1 MQYFRI
7 INVESNDKFKK
18 RPVMKLV
25 KPASDHFR
33 VMVPDDISE
42 EITETDE
49 RIFFKIT
56 SQELT
61 SDQIDRIITP
71 TEIYSREKFL
81 LAVHW
86 HPEFIPMDL
95 ATRRIAAMYPNAE
108 DSLIIPTQHNQL
120 MTYGDFTGVE
130 VDCYS
135 RGCNQKVQLL
145 LHFNNE
151 RVETADVLKSML
163 THTFKY
169 RSSQLFD
176 YIHTIIKPVEERINQ
191 AADETGSDESLIQ
204 FVTVYVRKIH
214 DLLDRHMDSLPE
226 TAVKNKIIRDF
237 FNELRPLY
245 SDHLINRVQ
254 TFITA
259 VKKTVKAN
267 FSTRYSYRTSE
278 VIEEARALNGGIVIP
293 HPEQFWPV
301 LLAEYDVDGYEV
313 WNPQSQRYTEFLISV
328 LTEKNKT
335 RNHGRRELLL
345 FMGDDTHLGEKVK
358 DPSMQSPKKALREI
372 GLQPAWKDLTIRK
385 QLIFANTDKQKVI
398 SEYRNRLSQ

>member
-1 MQYFRI
+1 MQYFGF
-7 INVESNDKFKK
+7 INVVSNDKFKK
-18 RPVMKLV
+18 RLVMKLV
-25 KPASDHFR
+25 KPASDRFR

-95 ATRRIAAMYPNAE
+95 AVRRIGAMYPNAE

-135 RGCNQKVQLL
+135 RGFNQKVQLL

-163 THTFKY
+163 AHTFKY

-176 YIHTIIKPVEERINQ
+176 YIHTIIKPVEEKINQ
-191 AADETGSDESLIQ
+191 AAYETGSDESLIQ
-204 FVTVYVRKIH
+204 FITVYVRKIH

-226 TAVKNKIIRDF
+226 TAIKNKIIWNF

-259 VKKTVKAN
+259 VKKIVKAN
-267 FSTRYSYRTSE
+267 FSTRYFYRTSE

-328 LTEKNKT
+328 LNEKNKT

-358 DPSMQSPKKALREI
+358 DPSMQSPEKALREI
-372 GLQPAWKDLTIRK
+372 GLQPAWKDLNIRK
-385 QLIFANTDKQKVI
+385 QMIFANTDKQKVI
-398 SEYRNRLSQ
+398 SEYRYRLSQ